1 MSAENIHQID
11 LTETA
16 IRCGVC
22 RYDRIIKHNPSIKY
36 PRPPAICPQCQSIN
50 TFKYIPRDEASI
62 YAPKQ
67 INNPMQ
73 MRHPYLDRINGRD
86 MDVKPKVVVT
96 DPRGKKIIP
105 LKRSTTGVCGL
116 DHVTGGGLSEGYV
129 LMIAGPPG
137 AGKST
142 MTTQAISYIQKYGM
156 HYGPGSAYGSSEED
170 DDSIIETASRVAEAN
185 FKIAHCRDVFDLID
199 ALDSTE
205 SYTWAIDSLME
216 VINPNIEG
224 QPGSPSQVSSCAS
237 ILYERAKAEGRF
249 KGRPKRTMI
258 IVAHGTK
265 DGNMAGPLK
274 ALHSVDGAALLEHVD
289 PNGSESDKRLPWE
302 PVPDQTKPTGYVSLR
317 VYRKMRK
324 ASNKRIAYFQLQPE
338 YLDEEKT
345 IKNPIGG
352 RLDRVDGPEWSQ
364 D

>member
-1 MSAENIHQID
+1 
-11 LTETA
+11 
-16 IRCGVC
+16 
-22 RYDRIIKHNPSIKY
+22 
-36 PRPPAICPQCQSIN
+36 
-50 TFKYIPRDEASI
+50 
-62 YAPKQ
+62 
-67 INNPMQ
+67 MQ
-73 MRHPYLDRINGRD
+73 MRHPYLDRLNGRD
-86 MDVKPKVVVT
+86 MDGKKPKVTVT
-96 DPRGKKIIP
+96 DPKGRKIVQ
-105 LKRSTTGVCGL
+105 LQRSSTGVCGL
-116 DHVTGGGLSEGYV
+116 DHVMGGGSSEGYV

-142 MTTQAISYIQKYGM
+142 ISTQSISYIQKYGM
-156 HYGPGSAYGSSEED
+156 HYGPGGGYGSSEED
-170 DDSIIETASRVAEAN
+170 DDSIIETASRVSEAN
-185 FKIAHCRDVFDLID
+185 FKIAHCRDIFDLID

-205 SYTWAIDSLME
+205 THTWVIDSLME
-216 VINPNIEG
+216 VINPTIEG

-237 ILYERAKAEGRF
+237 ILYERAKGEGRF
-249 KGRPKRTMI
+249 KGRSKRSII

-289 PNGSESDKRLPWE
+289 PNPNEEKKKIGWE
-302 PVPDQTKPTGYVSLR
+302 PVSDQTKPTGYVSLR